1 MVADLALREAGL
13 YTRTHFILASTR
25 EQDES
30 LMAMGTNWQPPSIP
44 NISSA
49 GSNVTRSTSYSRPGS
64 QGTLN
69 GSIGKRIQ
77 IVFVK
82 KSFIHLPFIC
92 FSREHSETRWYP
104 RGIQQLLYT
113 YTSKGGGYSLDQL
126 KLKKCQDLAKFSF
139 RGGGCSPDQLK
150 LKVPRSGQIFIFG
163 GGGALLDF

>member
-1 MVADLALREAGL
+1 MCTSWPVFCVQFKIIPFDLIGCIVISTIDSVLAIVSFLLKINSFLEANAGRNGFKRADFPRVLHVVADLALREAGL
-13 YTRTHFILASTR
+13 YTRTYFILASSR

-82 KSFIHLPFIC
+82 KVIHTFAFHLF
-92 FSREHSETRWYP
+92 FQ
-104 RGIQQLLYT
+104 GNIQ
-113 YTSKGGGYSLDQL
+113 
-126 KLKKCQDLAKFSF
+126 KKDKSA
-139 RGGGCSPDQLK
+139 
-150 LKVPRSGQIFIFG
+150 
-163 GGGALLDF
+163 